1 MSGPYKVILLQ
12 LKADLSALA
21 PAASKIELGQM
32 EADQVYTL
40 AEKLL
45 KVDTSSNPRAE
56 PAILVHRGERGWRI
70 VAYKG
75 VIRMHES
82 TSALDDYWTVDTAT
96 GLSRLPPFKGAD
108 SASSGSR
115 PSHTGSHKGGGGS
128 RFRMLRT
135 ALEVTGLI
143 GVGLVLMGVGLW
155 FGLPRKKLST
165 PPPDVTIL
173 TNADERQSVFSEV
186 AGTYATGKKPGDSI
200 VIISQD
206 GKVSLGSIGK
216 DGKPTAPRVAEQAKA
231 GRRKEVA
238 CIVTSFGIIALNPP
252 DAVNVG
258 TYRWR
263 KSSQN

>member
-1 MSGPYKVILLQ
+1 MSGPYKVVLLQ

-21 PAASKIELGQM
+21 PASSKVELGAM
-32 EADQVYTL
+32 EADQVYAL

-45 KVDTSSNPRAE
+45 KVDTSANPRAE

-82 TSALDDYWTVDTAT
+82 TSALDDYWTVDTSI

-108 SASSGSR
+108 SLAS
-115 PSHTGSHKGGGGS
+115 GGS
-128 RFRMLRT
+128 RAQHAGGHAGSSRTRMLRT

-143 GVGLVLMGVGLW
+143 GAGLVLMGVGLW

-165 PPPDVTIL
+165 PPPDVMLL
-173 TNADERQSVFSEV
+173 TNAEESQSVFTEV

-200 VIISQD
+200 VVISQD
-206 GKVSLGSIGK
+206 GRVSLGSIGK
-216 DGKPTAPRVAEQAKA
+216 DGKPLAPRIAEQAKA
-231 GRRKEVA
+231 GRRKQVA
-238 CIVTSFGIIALNPP
+238 VVVTSFGVIALNPP
-252 DAVNVG
+252 DAVDVG

-263 KSSQN
+263 KSAQN

>member
-12 LKADLSALA
+12 LKGDLSALA
-21 PAASKIELGQM
+21 PTASKVDLGSM
-32 EADQVYTL
+32 EADQVYAL

-45 KVDTSSNPRAE
+45 KVDVSSNPRAE

-82 TSALDDYWTVDTAT
+82 TSALDDYWTVDTAN

-108 SASSGSR
+108 GTSGSR
-115 PSHTGSHKGGGGS
+115 SAHVGGHAGSS
-128 RFRMLRT
+128 RFRMMRT
-135 ALEVTGLI
+135 ALEVAGLI

-165 PPPDVTIL
+165 PPPDITIL
-173 TNADERQSVFSEV
+173 TNADERQSVFTEV

-206 GKVSLGSIGK
+206 GRVSLGSIGK
-216 DGKPTAPRVAEQAKA
+216 DGKPLAPRIAEQARA
-231 GRRKEVA
+231 GRRKQVA
-238 CIVTSFGIIALNPP
+238 CIITSFGVIALNPP
-252 DAVNVG
+252 DAVDVG

-263 KSSQN
+263 KASPN

>member
-12 LKADLSALA
+12 LKADLSGLA
-21 PAASKIELGQM
+21 PAASKIELGAM
-32 EADQVYTL
+32 EADQVYAL

-45 KVDTSSNPRAE
+45 KVDISSNPRAE

-82 TSALDDYWTVDTAT
+82 TSALDDYWTVDTSA

-108 SASSGSR
+108 GSAGSR
-115 PSHTGSHKGGGGS
+115 AAHVGGHKGS
-128 RFRMLRT
+128 SSFRMMRT

-143 GVGLVLMGVGLW
+143 GLGLVLMGVGLW
-155 FGLPRKKLST
+155 FGLPRKKLSAQASS
-165 PPPDVTIL
+165 DVVIL
-173 TNADERQSVFSEV
+173 TNADERQTVFTEV

-200 VIISQD
+200 VIIGAD

-216 DGKPTAPRVAEQAKA
+216 DGKPLAPRIAEQAKA
-231 GRRKEVA
+231 GRRQQVA
-238 CIVTSFGIIALNPP
+238 VVVTSFGVIALNPP

-263 KSSQN
+263 KTSTN

>member
-1 MSGPYKVILLQ
+1 MSGPYKVVLLQ
-12 LKADLSALA
+12 LKADLSGLA
-21 PAASKIELGQM
+21 PAASKIELGSM
-32 EADQVYTL
+32 EADQVYAL
-40 AEKLL
+40 ADKLL
-45 KVDTSSNPRAE
+45 KVDISSNPRAE

-82 TSALDDYWTVDTAT
+82 TSALDDYWTVDTST

-108 SASSGSR
+108 GSSGSR
-115 PSHTGSHKGGGGS
+115 AAHVGGHKGSS
-128 RFRMLRT
+128 RFRMVRT
-135 ALEVTGLI
+135 ALEVAGLI

-165 PPPDVTIL
+165 PPSDVVIL
-173 TNADERQSVFSEV
+173 TNADERQSVFTEV
-186 AGTYATGKKPGDSI
+186 AGTYSTGKKPGDSI
-200 VIISQD
+200 VVIGAD

-216 DGKPTAPRVAEQAKA
+216 DGKPSAPRIAEQARA
-231 GRRKEVA
+231 GRRQQIAVV
-238 CIVTSFGIIALNPP
+238 VTSFGVIALNPP

-263 KSSQN
+263 KTSTN

>member
-1 MSGPYKVILLQ
+1 MSGPYKVVLLQ
-12 LKADLSALA
+12 LKADLSGLA
-21 PAASKIELGQM
+21 PASSKIDLGSM
-32 EADQVYTL
+32 EADQVYAL

-56 PAILVHRGERGWRI
+56 PAMLVHRGERGWRV

-108 SASSGSR
+108 GTSTGSR
-115 PSHTGSHKGGGGS
+115 AAHVGGHAGSS

-155 FGLPRKKLST
+155 FGLPRKKLSDKPT
-165 PPPDVTIL
+165 DVQEM
-173 TNADERQSVFSEV
+173 TNADERQSVFNEV
-186 AGTYATGKKPGDSI
+186 AGTYSTGKKPGDSI
-200 VIISQD
+200 VVIAPD
-206 GKVSLGSIGK
+206 GRVSLGSIGK
-216 DGKPTAPRVAEQAKA
+216 DGKPSAPRIDEQARA
-231 GRRKEVA
+231 GRRQQVA
-238 CIVTSFGIIALNPP
+238 CVITSFGVIALNPP

-263 KSSQN
+263 KTTTN